1 MFQRALRACPIVL
14 MSFLNLSANDF
25 EPIPAAVWAIK
36 EGATGA
42 VILESRIKFNVYSI
56 EYLYR
61 VRIYAE
67 GGRAAA
73 EVEDLP
79 TSVYGLKGRTVYPDG
94 RQVLFNDQKD
104 FGERFLK
111 VGRGKVKQRH
121 LVAPGITSDCVMEL
135 RWSEKAN
142 GLFSG
147 LPNRYE
153 QGLYHQWVLSKPYP
167 IQTLVVEMPKSFPLA
182 FALRPGLGIAPVV
195 TEASTFKR
203 FTLSNIPELELPP
216 YSIQPTF
223 NPPALVIFYQP
234 EDLAGV
240 SRKGPEAYWEAAC
253 KTIYKDAFEEGLDKS
268 AAFKSLAMELTTG
281 LEGVPS
287 KKAAELM
294 ARLDKRINNLTL
306 ATHAE
311 KAGLSKGFL
320 EKLNSK
326 DLDKA
331 AKTGR
336 TDEVGMQLL
345 FFHLLK
351 AAGIA
356 PKVGMVVDR
365 EFNFFDWNSLNPWQF
380 NHRLIG
386 VDDPQGGTAWFDPT
400 FRYATPGVVH
410 PDYTGV
416 PALVVDS
423 ATWKPTRG
431 SVASLSSGLNSRRY
445 TYALKLDE
453 EMDEFTLK
461 TEFGG
466 FPEFLE
472 RLRFMALEPSD
483 QSKEL
488 KESLTKSMKSVT
500 IDSAEVQNASDP
512 SKGVLWEV
520 KGRIERESQRK
531 RTVDPFPSMPW
542 PLEVPSKLEA
552 KRTGPIILPFLSTH
566 IAISTFKVPS
576 GWTMGE
582 QQTLKMQNG
591 FGRVVWLPSYDPAT
605 REAKVVLRVDVSAM
619 SAGAMEWG
627 AFKAYLGWIEDA
639 CRRDVELT
647 KE

>member
-1 MFQRALRACPIVL
+1 MA
-14 MSFLNLSANDF
+14 
-25 EPIPAAVWAIK
+25 
-36 EGATGA
+36 
-42 VILESRIKFNVYSI
+42 
-56 EYLYR
+56 
-61 VRIYAE
+61 
-67 GGRAAA
+67 
-73 EVEDLP
+73 
-79 TSVYGLKGRTVYPDG
+79 
-94 RQVLFNDQKD
+94 
-104 FGERFLK
+104 
-111 VGRGKVKQRH
+111 
-121 LVAPGITSDCVMEL
+121 
-135 RWSEKAN
+135 
-142 GLFSG
+142 FS
-147 LPNRYE
+147 
-153 QGLYHQWVLSKPYP
+153 
-167 IQTLVVEMPKSFPLA
+167 
-182 FALRPGLGIAPVV
+182 LRPGLGIAPVV
-195 TEASTFKR
+195 TEASTYKR

-216 YSIQPTF
+216 YAIQPTF

-240 SRKGPEAYWEAAC
+240 SRKGPEAYWEAASQ
-253 KTIYKDAFEEGLDKS
+253 TVYKDAFEEGLDKS

-294 ARLDKRINNLTL
+294 ARLDKRIKNLTL

-311 KAGLSKGFL
+311 MVSLSKGFL
-320 EKLNSK
+320 ENLNSK

-331 AKTGR
+331 TKTGR
-336 TDEVGMQLL
+336 TDGEGMRLL

-351 AAGIA
+351 SAGII

-400 FRYATPGVVH
+400 CRYATPGVVH

-416 PALVVDS
+416 PALVIDS
-423 ATWKPTRG
+423 ATWKPVRG
-431 SVASLSSGLNSRRY
+431 TVATLGAGLNSRRF
-445 TYALKLDE
+445 TYALTLQDE
-453 EMDEFTLK
+453 QDEFTLK

-472 RLRFMALEPSD
+472 RLRFMKLEPSE

-488 KESLTKSMKSVT
+488 KDSLTRSMKNVT
-500 IDSAEVQNASDP
+500 IDSAEIQNATDST
-512 SKGVLWEV
+512 KGVLWEV

-542 PLEVPSKLEA
+542 PLEVPTKLEA
-552 KRTGPIILPFLSTH
+552 KRTGPIILPFLMTH

-605 REAKVVLRVDVSAM
+605 REGKVVLRVDVSAM
-619 SAGAMEWG
+619 SAGAIEWG

-639 CRRDVELT
+639 CRRSVELS